1 VALAAFYCP
10 HKQATKRTNRGKAEK
25 RMTLEILLATWTKA
39 TPAQRREIGNAVE
52 NAFSGKTKTTI
63 NRIIRRKEAAMLLGV
78 SVKRV
83 DQLSQAGILKRIKA
97 TGTSR
102 AIGISEASIRALTE
116 QNEVSA

>member
-1 VALAAFYCP
+1 
-10 HKQATKRTNRGKAEK
+10 
-25 RMTLEILLATWTKA
+25 
-39 TPAQRREIGNAVE
+39 
-52 NAFSGKTKTTI
+52 
-63 NRIIRRKEAAMLLGV
+63 MLLGV

-102 AIGISEASIRALTE
+102 AIGISEVSIRALTE

>member
-1 VALAAFYCP
+1 
-10 HKQATKRTNRGKAEK
+10 
-25 RMTLEILLATWTKA
+25 MTLEILLATWTKA

-102 AIGISEASIRALTE
+102 AIGISEVSIRALTE

>member
-1 VALAAFYCP
+1 
-10 HKQATKRTNRGKAEK
+10 
-25 RMTLEILLATWTKA
+25 MTLETLLATWTKA

-116 QNEVSA
+116 QIEVSA